1 MTSLTLFLRAYLLF
15 AEFTQAHAAFG
26 RGISHILCFFFFFF
40 FFFYFYLLKK
50 IRLAVSSESSA
61 SKKIRF
67 DVSSESSARQRI
79 HLKTQVLFSL
89 KNNENI
95 FMNVIWRFKG

>member
-40 FFFYFYLLKK
+40 FFYFYLLKK

-67 DVSSESSARQRI
+67 DVSSDSLETSSLI
-79 HLKTQVLFSL
+79 FSE
-89 KNNENI
+89 KQ
-95 FMNVIWRFKG
+95 